1 MQLPFHRFPT
11 NDSNVRFRSARRSQ
25 GGFTFLELSI
35 STVVLLVAAMALGGL
50 TTGLAK
56 EGALTRER
64 AAATWAASD
73 LLETMRNTKFD
84 EVYERYNMTTA
95 DDPVVGDSPGHRF
108 GLPQLT
114 PPADSPDGLH
124 GEIYFPT
131 TTTPDGGQ
139 ALREDLDLELFG
151 GPRDLDGNSLIDEA
165 DHAKDY
171 RVLPVRIQVRWT
183 GSAGPAEYELQTVL
197 CEYRK
202 AMGS

>member
-1 MQLPFHRFPT
+1 MQLFSYRFSSLES
-11 NDSNVRFRSARRSQ
+11 DVRIRNVRRSR

-50 TTGLAK
+50 TTGLSK

-73 LLETMRNTKFD
+73 LLEAMRNTEFD
-84 EVYERYNMTTA
+84 EVYARFNMTTA
-95 DDPVVGDSPGHRF
+95 DDPLLGDSPGHRF

-131 TTTPDGGQ
+131 TTTPAGGQ

-151 GPRDLDGNSLIDEA
+151 GPRDLDGNNLIDEE

-171 RVLPVRIQVRWT
+171 RILPVRILVRWT
-183 GSAGPAEYELQTVL
+183 GTAGPAEYELQTVL
-197 CEYRK
+197 CNYRK
-202 AMGS
+202 PVGP